1 MLLLL
6 AVAIPNA
13 TNAHMNA
20 TETVVMREVQT
31 IQQGQTQYQSQFG
44 DFAATLVELG
54 PPATGNMGP
63 AAAKLIPAS
72 LASGEKDG

>member
-1 MLLLL
+1 M
-6 AVAIPNA
+6 
-13 TNAHMNA
+13 NAHLNA
-20 TETVVMREVQT
+20 VETVVMREMQT
-31 IQQGQTQYQSQFG
+31 IQQAQTQYQSQFG
-44 DFAATLVELG
+44 DFASTLVELG